1 MKRSEAIKELYNR
14 PWKISTCSSGESCW
28 CRIVELVEPVEY
40 QVNTKE
46 GDEVRFDTIS
56 EVVPMG
62 AIDTEFAEYVVN
74 LHNNFLEKKSEIFE
88 AF

>member
-1 MKRSEAIKELYNR
+1 MKYSEAIKELYNR
-14 PWKISTCSSGESCW
+14 PWKTSTCSSGESCW
-28 CRIVELVEPVEY
+28 CRIIQTIEPVEY

-46 GDEVRFDTIS
+46 GDEVRFDSIDEIVS
-56 EVVPMG
+56 MG
-62 AIDTEFAEYVVN
+62 AIGAEVAEYIVK